1 MSTADN
7 KTTRRCLLRAGVGAV
22 AVIAGLIAAANG
34 RLRHDPLILRD
45 VVTTTDRLLVVG
57 GTLLILLGGL
67 LAVRSIARVLRSLGG
82 EHIGDAR
89 GASLAF
95 VWTISGYALILVLV
109 LQALKVDLGGL
120 LVGGA
125 ITGVVLGIAAQQT
138 LGNFFAGLVLLVNR
152 PFAVGEH
159 IVLRSGPL
167 GGEYDG
173 RVTDISLFYI
183 GMVTETGPVAL
194 PNAHVLMS
202 AIGPGAKAPEEDD
215 AKEEGKKENEP
226 TPTGAGG
233 APDHSKGV
241 SG

>member
-1 MSTADN
+1 MSTIDS
-7 KTTRRCLLRAGVGAV
+7 KLTRRCLVRAALGMV
-22 AVIAGLIAAANG
+22 AVVAGLIAASNG
-34 RLRHDPLILRD
+34 RLRNNPLILRD
-45 VVTTTDRLLVVG
+45 VVTTTEQLLVVG
-57 GTLLILLGGL
+57 GALLIVLGGL
-67 LAVRSIARVLRSLGG
+67 VAVRSIARALRSLGE

-95 VWTISGYALILVLV
+95 VWTIAGYGLVLLLV

-125 ITGVVLGIAAQQT
+125 ITGVVLGIAAQQP
-138 LGNFFAGLVLLVNR
+138 LGNLFAGLVLLINR

-167 GGEYDG
+167 GGEFDG

-202 AIGPGAKAPEEDD
+202 AIGPGAKSPEEDD
-215 AKEEGKKENEP
+215 AEEGERENEP
-226 TPTGAGG
+226 VPTGAGG

>member
-1 MSTADN
+1 MSERDPRVV
-7 KTTRRCLLRAGVGAV
+7 RRCLIRAGVGAL
-22 AVIAGLIAAANG
+22 AVVAGLIVAANG
-34 RLRHDPLILRD
+34 RLRNDPLILHDD
-45 VVTTTDRLLVVG
+45 VSTADRLLVAG
-57 GTLLILLGGL
+57 GALLILLGGL
-67 LAVRSIARVLRSLGG
+67 LAVRSVARALRSLG
-82 EHIGDAR
+82 EAHIGDAR

-95 VWTISGYALILVLV
+95 IWTIAGYALVLLML
-109 LQALKVDLGGL
+109 LQALKVDLRGL

-138 LGNFFAGLVLLVNR
+138 LGNFFAGLVLLINR

-173 RVTDISLFYI
+173 RITDISLFYV
-183 GMVTETGPVAL
+183 GMVTETGSVAL
-194 PNAHVLMS
+194 PNAHVLMA

-215 AKEEGKKENEP
+215 EEELKKENEA

-233 APDHSKGV
+233 APDHSKGA
-241 SG
+241 G